1 MLSEEKI
8 ENEQENNFDKT
19 DLEKLEF
26 DTSQKNEDDSD
37 AVKLKVKRIIS
48 IDALRG
54 GAVVGMILVHSL
66 MCIYDYTWISKN
78 PVVISS
84 LPLWLIVIIAIVG
97 YLGMWISF
105 FIFLSSIV
113 NSYNMTIKTTKTKKP
128 WKQLKNQLFAGFT
141 ILFVSYL
148 REACIGYYGIFG
160 HIIRNGKVASFSIL
174 VNALYVMKPLSAIG
188 WSIIIGSLIHA
199 ILLMNDGYKK
209 RYRNLIFYLLLFIIA
224 ISITPSI
231 YNWGVKVASTE
242 KINFGYILASFI
254 SGTVG
259 GDTDPLLPYLGTVF
273 VGNSIGMFLA
283 QKEPPKRLP
292 LIGSLFAFFLAIVS
306 IIMILFGIAVNFPN
320 TIFRKPPEVPIY
332 LFLLSGQIGLTML
345 LLRLVEYKGKMV
357 KFGNNWIIKKFRLW
371 SMVSLTLFV
380 LDLYEFVP
388 RAFLTL
394 ILIPF
399 KIDLLNDNI
408 FTGITGFY
416 YAISVAVFNVLWFH
430 FTLKL
435 WSRYNF
441 LGSFEWMII
450 KLQKFFL
457 KKRTTK
463 LNVSFI
469 FSNKEWYGENKT
481 EKKHPANFVVQL
493 D

>member
-1 MLSEEKI
+1 M
-8 ENEQENNFDKT
+8 
-19 DLEKLEF
+19 
-26 DTSQKNEDDSD
+26 
-37 AVKLKVKRIIS
+37 II
-48 IDALRG
+48 
-54 GAVVGMILVHSL
+54 
-66 MCIYDYTWISKN
+66 
-78 PVVISS
+78 
-84 LPLWLIVIIAIVG
+84 
-97 YLGMWISF
+97 
-105 FIFLSSIV
+105 
-113 NSYNMTIKTTKTKKP
+113 
-128 WKQLKNQLFAGFT
+128 
-141 ILFVSYL
+141 
-148 REACIGYYGIFG
+148 
-160 HIIRNGKVASFSIL
+160 
-174 VNALYVMKPLSAIG
+174 
-188 WSIIIGSLIHA
+188 
-199 ILLMNDGYKK
+199 
-209 RYRNLIFYLLLFIIA
+209 
-224 ISITPSI
+224 
-231 YNWGVKVASTE
+231 
-242 KINFGYILASFI
+242 
-254 SGTVG
+254 
-259 GDTDPLLPYLGTVF
+259 
-273 VGNSIGMFLA
+273 
-283 QKEPPKRLP
+283 
-292 LIGSLFAFFLAIVS
+292 
-306 IIMILFGIAVNFPN
+306 FGIAVNFPN

-345 LLRLVEYKGKMV
+345 LLRLVEYEGKMV